1 MSSVGF
7 IDDFI
12 LLPNNDI
19 MVIMDK
25 KHRLWMN
32 EWLTKTDFHEILLSD
47 DFDTKKKRY
56 LLGVNNES
64 LYITDCE
71 KGIYVFSDAITGVQ
85 WNIVENSSPYLRL
98 FAAFSSEG

>member
-1 MSSVGF
+1 VSSVGF

-12 LLPNNDI
+12 LLTNNDI
-19 MVIMDK
+19 MMIMDK

-32 EWLTKTDFHEILLSD
+32 EWSTKTDFHEILLSN

-56 LLGVNNES
+56 LLGVNIEL
-64 LYITDCE
+64 LYITDCD
-71 KGIYVFSDAITGVQ
+71 KGIYAYSDAITGVQ
-85 WNIVENSSPYLRL
+85 WNVVEKSSPYLRL

>member
-12 LLPNNDI
+12 LLTNNDI
-19 MVIMDK
+19 MMIMDK
-25 KHRLWMN
+25 KHRLWMH
-32 EWLTKTDFHEILLSD
+32 EWSTKTDFHEILLSN

-56 LLGVNNES
+56 LLGVNIEL
-64 LYITDCE
+64 LYITDCD
-71 KGIYVFSDAITGVQ
+71 KGIYVYSDSITGVQ
-85 WNIVENSSPYLRL
+85 WNVVEKSSPYLRL